1 MVRSN
6 RTSARGRCKALL
18 CLGAGCILVL
28 WQLGQAPR
36 QQDVHPFET
45 VAAADETPGSRVS
58 DIVLVTIDALR
69 ADHMSAYGYFRKTTR
84 NLDALAARSIL
95 FQRAYT
101 PTPHTSLALTSL
113 LTGRSMWSAIRL
125 APEHTYAT
133 LPELLRTAGY
143 RSAAFYPPAVFFT
156 EGARLQHYAKQR
168 FGFDHAEVDYFDA
181 QVVVDRA
188 ITFLDRSPKER
199 SFVWLHLFEP
209 HEPYEQRAAFS
220 FGPSDVDRYDSEI
233 AYTDSALGRL
243 IEHLQRTRP
252 SAAIVISADHGEAFD
267 EHGDRYH
274 GTSLYD
280 EQVRVPLILKLPGA
294 RPSIVST
301 PVSLIDLMPTLLA
314 LTGVEGPADLRG
326 QALIST
332 ADGSVRL
339 EHQAVFAALDHLRM
353 VVSLNQKL
361 ICNVTWGGCTLHDLA
376 RDPGEDLDRL
386 SVGASSLPAL
396 RSALNRWLSEES
408 ASFAQ
413 RFDASDPRWALIA
426 RAQLGDGAVSADLKQ
441 LLVPSVPVALRRAA
455 ARGIAA
461 MHVPLRFSSALKKA
475 LRDSDKET
483 AGWAAVA
490 GLTLRLAEAR
500 TAAQRLLAQST
511 GPESLQLELA
521 LVLGEQG
528 DRAALPTLLHALPG
542 CDEPSRCQRIVR
554 VLGKLRDPRAVKVL
568 RDALP
573 RLDVRREVVDA
584 LGEIADPTT
593 LQPLIDCLL
602 QDVYVPVR
610 VAAARALGKVQAPAA
625 RQALLQAAE
634 RDTESAVV
642 TAARLAA
649 ARLHAER

>member
-1 MVRSN
+1 M
-6 RTSARGRCKALL
+6 
-18 CLGAGCILVL
+18 L
-28 WQLGQAPR
+28 WQVGHTP
-36 QQDVHPFET
+36 QQPVIHPFET

-58 DIVLVTIDALR
+58 DIVLITIDALR
-69 ADHMSAYGYFRKTTR
+69 ADHMSAYGYSRKTTR
-84 NLDALAARSIL
+84 NLDTLASRSIL

-113 LTGRSMWSAIRL
+113 LTGHAMWSAIRL

-133 LPELLRTAGY
+133 LPERLRNAGY

-168 FGFDHAEVDYFDA
+168 FGFDHAEVDYLDA

-188 ITFLDRSPKER
+188 ITFLERSPKER

-209 HEPYEQRAAFS
+209 HEPYEQRPAFQ
-220 FGPSDVDRYDSEI
+220 FGTTDVARYDSEI
-233 AYTDSALGRL
+233 AYTDFALGRL
-243 IEHLQRTRP
+243 LDYLQRTRP

-280 EQVRVPLILKLPGA
+280 EQVRVPLILKLPGV
-294 RPSIVST
+294 RPGVVHM
-301 PVSLIDLMPTLLA
+301 PVSLLDVLPTLLSQA
-314 LTGVEGPADLRG
+314 GVEGPAELRG
-326 QALIST
+326 RTLIST

-339 EHQAVFAALDHLRM
+339 DHQPVFAALDHLRM

-376 RDPGEDLDRL
+376 RDPGEYLD
-386 SVGASSLPAL
+386 SIPVAVDALPAL
-396 RSALNRWLSEES
+396 RSALNRWLFEES
-408 ASFAQ
+408 AEFAQ
-413 RFDASDPRWALIA
+413 RFDARDPRWALIA
-426 RAQLGDGAVSADLKQ
+426 RAQLGDGAVSDELKS
-441 LLVPSVPVALRRAA
+441 LLHPPVPVALRRAA

-461 MHVPLRFSSALKKA
+461 MHVPFRFASALKKA
-475 LRDSDKET
+475 LRDPDEET

-490 GLTLRLAEAR
+490 GLTLRLREAR
-500 TAAQRLLAQST
+500 TAAQRLLAHST
-511 GPESLQLELA
+511 APESLQTELA

-528 DRAALPTLLHALPG
+528 DREVLPRLLHALSS
-542 CDEPSRCQRIVR
+542 CDDPPRCQRIVR
-554 VLGKLRDPRAVKVL
+554 VLGKLRDTRAVQAL
-568 RDALP
+568 REALP

-610 VAAARALGKVQAPAA
+610 VAAARALGNLQAPVA

-649 ARLHAER
+649 TRLHAER